1 MRGTISNDYRVYHYE
16 SPFLMQG
23 ENGLSLSQL
32 RALFITTLLNNSRA
46 KYTSENYALEKEQR
60 HIRIWRKD
68 GKTPTEGEVLK
79 IDAIIPRIFET
90 N

>member
-32 RALFITTLLNNSRA
+32 RALLL
-46 KYTSENYALEKEQR
+46 Q
-60 HIRIWRKD
+60 
-68 GKTPTEGEVLK
+68 PC
-79 IDAIIPRIFET
+79 
-90 N
+90 